1 MCRLFACNRVAT
13 TSSLERMR
21 KLSLLALLAACG
33 NDAKTTTDAAKTIDT
48 KEIDAAA
55 SATCTPTG
63 ATGKVTV
70 DGPSSDTPIQVTF
83 VVHDPTGAVLS
94 RSAVMGADA
103 TAMLDVPSC
112 GMVTVVDTGG
122 TEPHAVTWMGV
133 QPGDHLLHL
142 NHFAPS
148 TTHAVS
154 IQLAAATGATDYQV
168 LATCSPNHLSGTSS
182 TTATT
187 VTLNPKC
194 TGTSVSVLVTTTAP
208 TGSQMALVTVP
219 LAANGT
225 TNVTIAGYQTP
236 ATSTLMAHALGAFT
250 AATYATTVVDSGN
263 RVSLGQANAA
273 VTNGAVTIPAPL
285 LAGAGEIQ
293 VQLTSAPAAMNT
305 HATLLLRG
313 VPAIPQ
319 AVDVTGAD
327 FLPEVDAT
335 IDTST
340 RPTVTW
346 STTAPIA
353 GAIALFE
360 VHMGTAQWSVLAPP
374 TPGAVKFPELPADLW
389 PATTPALLGMF
400 DAESADVTT
409 YAANNLAT
417 LLLALPAAGHQVR
430 LSTQQMASTAR
441 VTPTAPA
448 PRSSWLPSR
457 W

>member
-1 MCRLFACNRVAT
+1 MCRLFACNRGAVAP
-13 TSSLERMR
+13 SLEHMR
-21 KLSLLALLAACG
+21 KLLLLALVAACG
-33 NDAKTTTDAAKTIDT
+33 SDAKTSPDAHSIDS
-48 KEIDAAA
+48 KPIDAPTA
-55 SATCTPTG
+55 SSCTPTG

-83 VVHDPTGAVLS
+83 VVHDPSGAVVS

-122 TEPHAVTWMGV
+122 SEPHAVTWMGV

-142 NHFAPS
+142 NRFPPS
-148 TTHAVS
+148 TAHVVS
-154 IQLAAATGATDYQV
+154 VQLAAATGATNYQV
-168 LATCSPNHLSGTSS
+168 LATCSPNHLSFTSS

-194 TGTSVSVLVTTTAP
+194 TGTSVSVFVTTTAP
-208 TGSQMALVTVP
+208 SGAQMALMTVP

-225 TNVTIAGYQTP
+225 TNVAIAGYQTP
-236 ATSTLMAHALGAFT
+236 ATSTVNAHDLGAF
-250 AATYATTVVDSGN
+250 ASAVYALSVSDSGN
-263 RVSLGQANAA
+263 TVPLGNANGTVA
-273 VTNGAVTIPAPL
+273 NGAATLSAPM
-285 LAGAGEIQ
+285 LAGAGSIQ
-293 VQLTSAPAAMNT
+293 LQLTSAPSGMNT
-305 HATLLLRG
+305 HSTTILRG
-313 VPAIPQ
+313 VAAIPQ
-319 AVDVTGAD
+319 AVDVTGVD
-327 FLPEVDAT
+327 FLPEVDGT
-335 IDTST
+335 IDTNT

-346 STTAPIA
+346 STASPIA

-360 VHMGTAQWSVLAPP
+360 VHMGTAQWNVLAPP

-389 PATTPALLGMF
+389 TPATPALLGVADF
-400 DAESADVTT
+400 ESADVTS

-417 LLLALPAAGHQVR
+417 LLLVRPAAGHQVR
-430 LSTQQMASTAR
+430 LSTQQMGSTAR
-441 VTPTAPA
+441 VTPTARV